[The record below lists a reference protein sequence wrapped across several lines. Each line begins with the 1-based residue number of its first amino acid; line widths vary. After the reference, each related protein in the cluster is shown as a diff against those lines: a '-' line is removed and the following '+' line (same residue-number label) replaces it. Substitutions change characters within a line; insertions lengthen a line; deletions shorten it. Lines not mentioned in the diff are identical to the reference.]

1 VLSATGAA
9 TLSAQPMRP
18 SHAIFATLA
27 VPGSAHF
34 LLGRPGRGVVAFLVT
49 VGGFFIG
56 YAILQDRLMQMRLFQ
71 PFDWLA
77 VLFTALPFNLLP
89 EAPNL
94 GCTILATFLERL
106 PENPDL
112 RDEAIRMM
120 RLPRPYEHIG
130 FFLTSSS
137 GILACLWAADAH
149 GLALGQEPRKL
160 NRAFAAGVSWFLPGS
175 GHYLA
180 GYRGK
185 GLLMGG
191 AVILMTV
198 VGLLFSAGV
207 TIDRGHHDAYWICQS
222 LFGGGILASGLGLGQ
237 LEIPNPIPLRYS
249 LGYTL
254 TAVSGLMNLVVIVD
268 AYTVV
273 DRSGGAPD

>member
-1 VLSATGAA
+1 
-9 TLSAQPMRP
+9 MRP
-18 SHAIFATLA
+18 SHAIYMTFA

-34 LLGRPGRGVVAFLVT
+34 LLGKPGRGAVAFLVT
-49 VGGFFIG
+49 VGVFFLG

-77 VLFTALPFNLLP
+77 IVFTVLPFNLLP

-120 RLPRPYEHIG
+120 RLARPYEHIG

-137 GILACLWAADAH
+137 GILACLWAADAQ
-149 GLALGQEPRKL
+149 GLALGQKPRKL
-160 NRAFAAGVSWFLPGS
+160 NRAFAAGVSWLLPGS

-180 GYRGK
+180 GQKDK

-191 AVILMTV
+191 AVILMFV
-198 VGLLFSAGV
+198 LGLLFSAGV
-207 TIDRGHHDAYWICQS
+207 TVDRGHHDAYWICQS
-222 LFGGGILASGLGLGQ
+222 LFGGGILASGLGQ
-237 LEIPNPIPLRYS
+237 LEIPDPIPLRYS

-273 DRSGGAPD
+273 DKSGDETN